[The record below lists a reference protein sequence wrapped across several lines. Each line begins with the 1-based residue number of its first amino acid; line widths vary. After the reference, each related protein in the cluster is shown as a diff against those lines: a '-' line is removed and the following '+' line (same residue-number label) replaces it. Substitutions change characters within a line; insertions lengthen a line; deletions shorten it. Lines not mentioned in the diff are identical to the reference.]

1 VLDIGF
7 IWIVYLDGQ
16 MGLLPVSLAMA
27 ELEVAEASRTEIS
40 AELDQLFAGEPST
53 AFKWVIPI
61 PVECRLDEVSLY
73 DRDEERRIALL
84 GEGASLAIETSIATA
99 KIAVI
104 INHC

>member
-1 VLDIGF
+1 
-7 IWIVYLDGQ
+7 
-16 MGLLPVSLAMA
+16 MGLLPVSVAMA
-27 ELEVAEASRTEIS
+27 ELELDEASRTEIS

-53 AFKWVIPI
+53 GFKWVIPI

-84 GEGASLAIETSIATA
+84 GEGASLAIETSITTA

-104 INHC
+104 INQC